1 VQVVSRQ
8 GANDALMSLT
18 GSTLPVLLGAAAV
31 ALFVALTVGV
41 PRARRRW
48 AEMLTRGGGIIVL
61 TALVLSL
68 VGVVANDHFGFYVS
82 WSDLAGAQAPV
93 TSTHHGG
100 SARAAATQRLRTPL
114 ATPPPTLPPLRSPGR
129 LQTFSVTGTRSGLTG
144 QVLVLLP
151 AGYDPTSPR
160 RYPVIEAL
168 HGIPGSAASW
178 VRGMRLGQALDSTVA
193 AHGIAPSLVVLPQ
206 VNFPL
211 ALDGECVD
219 GPPGTPQVET
229 WLATDVP
236 RFLASH
242 FRVATDRASWAVAGY
257 SEGGWCSAM
266 VGMLHPDVFG
276 GDLVFS
282 GTFRPEFSPAYRPF
296 GPRLPAHYDLVGL
309 AARRPPALAMWV
321 QSSKEDG
328 FSYPPTALFLR
339 AVRAPLSVTTDLL
352 KTGGHRE
359 MLWASELPGALRWL
373 GRNVPGFAPR

>member
-1 VQVVSRQ
+1 
-8 GANDALMSLT
+8 MSLT
-18 GSTLPVLLGAAAV
+18 GTALPVVLAVV
-31 ALFVALTVGV
+31 ALVLFGLLVAGIPQV
-41 PRARRRW
+41 RRRW
-48 AEMLTRGGGIIVL
+48 AAMATRGGGIAVL
-61 TALVLSL
+61 NVVVLCL

-82 WSDLAGAQAPV
+82 WSDLAGARSPV
-93 TSTHHGG
+93 TVTHHGA
-100 SARAAATQRLRTPL
+100 SARTAATQRMRSPL
-114 ATPPPTLPPLRSPGR
+114 TPPPSVLPALRSSGR
-129 LQTFSVTGTRSGLTG
+129 LQTLTVAGPRSGLTG

-168 HGIPGSAASW
+168 HGIPATPSSW
-178 VRGMRLGQALDSTVA
+178 FTGMDLQTALDSQVA
-193 AHGIAPSLVVLPQ
+193 AHAIAPSVVVLPQ

-211 ALDGECVD
+211 SLDGECVN

-236 RFLASH
+236 RFVTSH

-282 GTFRPEFSPAYRPF
+282 GTFRPEFTRAYQPF
-296 GPRLPAHYDLVGL
+296 GRTLPSRYDLVTL
-309 AARRPPALAMWV
+309 AHRHPPALAMWV
-321 QSSKEDG
+321 QSSKRDG
-328 FSYPPTALFLR
+328 YSYPPTAAFLR
-339 AVRAPLSVTTDLL
+339 QVKAPLSVTTDLL

-359 MLWASELPGALRWL
+359 MLWASELPGALKWL
-373 GRNVPGFAPR
+373 GQNVPGFAPH